1 MANVK
6 TQGTQLFT
14 VIDGQVVRFVC
25 TKRLD
30 LVKTHLGKLM
40 LLA

>member
-25 TKRLD
+25 TKDWIWSRLIWEN
-30 LVKTHLGKLM
+30 
-40 LLA
+40 